1 MGRIHQL
8 DHATSDGIA
17 AGEVVERPSSVVK
30 ELVENSIDAGATMI
44 TAEIMN
50 GGISLIRITDDGC
63 GMDEEDA
70 RLAFACHATSK
81 LKTLDDLFSLHTMGF
96 RGEALSSISA
106 ASKVTLRT
114 REPGADTGTE
124 VVLEAGQILRIA
136 PVGGPSGTNV
146 QIRDLFYNLPARY
159 KFLKKDATE
168 AQYIAQLMQRFALI
182 RPDISFRLISQNKEI
197 LHSPG
202 NNDPAAALFSV
213 YGKDIVKECI
223 PIDEDFD
230 DLHFSGFVG
239 KPEIARGN
247 RGEQTIYIN
256 DRIIRSKTI
265 SSAIDEAYKTMLMK
279 GRYAFLVLSIRIPSH
294 LVDVN
299 VHPQKAEVRFWND
312 GDVFRAVYHIIHNA
326 LLSVDH
332 VHTFHS
338 EAAAE
343 PSGQGK
349 TPTSDVGPID
359 AVLADAPKS
368 VPFSSAGK
376 LDTIIAGT
384 RDKENILYTDRKKGS
399 AAYPVQSF
407 LSVKEY
413 IPLTITAEPVQA
425 AAVNTLATEEPAGL
439 PEKNTLS
446 PSDLSRET
454 ASGSERDT
462 AKPLSPFGFAIEDL
476 GRAKIVGVL
485 FSTYII
491 LELDAGMILLDQ
503 HAAHEKILFEK
514 LLLEHL
520 NRKDKPVPSQP
531 MLTPVILLFT
541 PSDILFLQDNE
552 ALLRSTGFVFE
563 PMGDRE
569 IILRELPAVYSHL
582 NPEQAFRMTMDLIR
596 RETPKTDEE
605 RLLLLA
611 TTACK
616 AAVKGHDRL
625 AEIEIRGLIADLC
638 KLKNP
643 YHCPHGRP
651 ILIRISQKDLEKEF
665 KRIV

>member
-44 TAEIMN
+44 TAEIMS

-70 RLAFACHATSK
+70 SLAFSCHATSK
-81 LKTLDDLFSLHTMGF
+81 LQTLDDLFSLHTMGF

-136 PVGGPSGTNV
+136 PVGGPSGTSV
-146 QIRDLFYNLPARY
+146 QVRELFFNLPARY

-168 AQYIAQLMQRFALI
+168 AQYIAHLMQRFALI
-182 RPDISFRLISQNKEI
+182 RPDISFRLISQGKEL

-223 PIDEDFD
+223 PIEEDFD

-247 RGEQTIYIN
+247 RGEQTVYIN

-265 SSAIDEAYKTMLMK
+265 TSAIDEAYKTMLMK
-279 GRYAFLVLSIRIPSH
+279 GRYAFLVLSVRIPSH

-312 GDVFRAVYHIIHNA
+312 GDVFRAVYHVIHNA
-326 LLSVDH
+326 LLSVNH
-332 VHTFHS
+332 VHTFHGES
-338 EAAAE
+338 AEEPAAPEETTAAAGVSEDTPSKGTTASPAEPEAAFLSAASK
-343 PSGQGK
+343 SG
-349 TPTSDVGPID
+349 PY
-359 AVLADAPKS
+359 
-368 VPFSSAGK
+368 SSAEK
-376 LDTIIAGT
+376 LDTIIAGK
-384 RDKENILYTDRKKGS
+384 REKENILYTDRKKGIAS
-399 AAYPVQSF
+399 YPAQTF
-407 LSVKEY
+407 LSVKEFV
-413 IPLTITAEPVQA
+413 PDDRREEPVQ
-425 AAVNTLATEEPAGL
+425 V
-439 PEKNTLS
+439 PENQTVSAEGSK
-446 PSDLSRET
+446 DLSRTEKP
-454 ASGSERDT
+454 
-462 AKPLSPFGFAIEDL
+462 KPLSPYGFAIEDL
-476 GRAKIVGVL
+476 IRANIVGVL

-514 LLLEHL
+514 LVSEHVK
-520 NRKDKPVPSQP
+520 NKDKPVPSQP
-531 MLTPVILLFT
+531 MLTPLILAFT
-541 PSDILFLQDNE
+541 PSDLLFLQDNE
-552 ALLRSTGFVFE
+552 ALVRSTGFAYE

-569 IILRELPAVYSHL
+569 IILREVPAVYGNL

-605 RLLLLA
+605 RLLLMA

-638 KLKNP
+638 RLKNP